1 MAKRANPFSTRS
13 CGPGGRTGPV
23 PTLEDIRDRAAKELA
38 RLPEPLRSLEPNAE
52 YRVEVGKALRELTA
66 SFDRYLQRDGKP

>member
-1 MAKRANPFSTRS
+1 MRS
-13 CGPGGRTGPV
+13 GGRTGPA

-38 RLPEPLRSLEPNAE
+38 SLPEPLRSLEPNAE

-66 SFDRYLQRDGKP
+66 SFDRHLQQDRKP